1 MKYMD
6 TRLYYY
12 EIILTNTYCF
22 GSKLE
27 NLLMVLVNMSIA
39 MLSLAAQMSY
49 KYIHFNM
56 LYNSHLPI
64 LI

>member
-27 NLLMVLVNMSIA
+27 NLLISLVNMSIA
-39 MLSLAAQMSY
+39 MLDLAAQMSY
-49 KYIHFNM
+49 EYIH
-56 LYNSHLPI
+56 
-64 LI
+64 

>member
-22 GSKLE
+22 DSKLE
-27 NLLMVLVNMSIA
+27 NLLMSLVNMSIA
-39 MLSLAAQMSY
+39 MLDLAAQMSY
-49 KYIHFNM
+49 KYIH
-56 LYNSHLPI
+56 
-64 LI
+64 